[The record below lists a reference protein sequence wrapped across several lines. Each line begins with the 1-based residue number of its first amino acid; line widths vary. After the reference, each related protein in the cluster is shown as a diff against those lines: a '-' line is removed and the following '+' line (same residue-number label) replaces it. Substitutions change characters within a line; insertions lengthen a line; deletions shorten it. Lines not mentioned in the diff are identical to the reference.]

1 MPKLHES
8 RYEKGKKVL
17 DKMNPVNAAKL
28 EEKLK
33 DICPDLSRF
42 VFEFAYGDIY
52 SRPELDRKS
61 REIATLAALTT
72 LGTAPRELRS
82 HIMGALRSGCSRQEI
97 VEVVLQ
103 MAVYAGFPAAIN
115 AMEVVK
121 NTFQELDA
129 SASENK
135 NEPINNS

>member
-1 MPKLHES
+1 MTHQHTD
-8 RYEKGKKVL
+8 RYQKGKEVL
-17 DKMNPVNAAKL
+17 DEMNPVNAAKL

-52 SRPELDRKS
+52 SRPGLDRKS
-61 REIATLAALTT
+61 REIATIASLTT
-72 LGTAPRELRS
+72 LRTSPKELRS
-82 HIMGALRSGCSRQEI
+82 HIMGALRAGCSRQEI

-103 MAVYAGFPAAIN
+103 MAVYAGFPASIN

-121 NTFQELDA
+121 TTFEELDA
-129 SASENK
+129 EK
-135 NEPINNS
+135 NINNT